1 MVRMCGACGGAY
13 LSLAGRLQGSVGGAH
28 TRRGGHKIHPSTASA
43 PSAAP
48 SWQELDLHYVHGEL
62 TLGRMQLTHLAF
74 SGSQVGA
81 HPSLTVGW
89 AELAEPDEG
98 GSTAVEAMEQDG
110 NEAEAGGPG
119 TPGGQAPPPGLRSLS
134 LSSAH
139 LAPANCSA
147 ASLRQLAHLR
157 VGLGGLSEAL
167 LAALPTLPGLTS
179 LALDPPLSPLGLEM
193 QPAAQETMLSRA
205 AASCRHL
212 RELSLRGLA
221 GLRGLALP
229 PDALTKLTKLAL
241 ADVHLANRPNHAWQ
255 LPACIPDAAPSLEV
269 LDLTG
274 CSLVSLRQGAIEVL
288 SQLAF
293 LRRVLLPR
301 ALPGGHQGPV
311 VQISPAVVARL
322 RRELPQVQIVL

>member
-1 MVRMCGACGGAY
+1 MCGGV
-13 LSLAGRLQGSVGGAH
+13 GRNF
-28 TRRGGHKIHPSTASA
+28 HPPTASA
-43 PSAAP
+43 PSAAL
-48 SWQELDLHYVHGEL
+48 SWQELDLDYVHGEL
-62 TLGRMQLTHLAF
+62 TLSRMQLTHLAF

-98 GSTAVEAMEQDG
+98 DSAAADAMEQGG
-110 NEAEAGGPG
+110 NEAEAEAGGPG

-134 LSSAH
+134 LSGAH

-147 ASLRQLAHLR
+147 ASLRHLAHLR

-193 QPAAQETMLSRA
+193 QPAAQETLLSRA
-205 AASCRHL
+205 AANCRHL

-229 PDALTKLTKLAL
+229 PDALTKLTKLTL
-241 ADVHLANRPNHAWQ
+241 ADVHLANRVNHAWQ

-274 CSLVSLRQGAIEVL
+274 CSLLSLRQGAIEVL

-301 ALPGGHQGPV
+301 GGHQGPV